1 MTKMTVACSKTFAQ
15 HSTVLT
21 SGKVETINSARDGK
35 MRSILPYFALAIV
48 FDWGLPL
55 SVVRATDNAVLQKQ
69 LSAQVQPLLR
79 EHCLECHSGAEPEAG
94 LSLENFDSPKAFL
107 KGRRVWEKAV
117 QRMTL
122 GDMPP
127 RESSKLDDAQR
138 KFLAEWITATI
149 KDIACGLT
157 PNPGQVTLRRLNAS
171 EYRNT
176 IRDLVGIDYKPA
188 ENFPADDVGYGFDNI
203 GDVLTLPPLLM
214 EKYVLAAEE
223 ISQQA
228 IMTPPPDK
236 HFEANYAGGQ
246 LKLKEGNSGGD
257 KVLTLASVGD
267 AILEEQVPWA
277 GAFQLTVTASGDQ
290 AGNEPCKLQILVDD
304 KPVKELQVRNTREKP
319 EEYRLTVR
327 LRPGKRKI
335 SLRFP
340 NDFYVEKKGDTPQ
353 QDRNLHIHYVSLEGT
368 QASQAKL
375 DPAKLSKSHKAIL
388 FIEPKSDADLPRVTR
403 LVLER
408 LTSRAF
414 RRTASADE
422 LKRLT
427 EFAAALQADGESY
440 ETSIQMVLQAL
451 LISPKFLFRVE
462 PPRAGDLDA
471 YRDLDDFELA
481 TRMSYFLWSSMPDD
495 KLFAL
500 AWGKKLRVGDNLEDQ
515 IKRMLADPRS
525 NGFVDNFAGQWLT
538 LRKLETFKPDPI
550 LFPKWNDDINK
561 LAYFETM
568 NFFRGA
574 VRDDLSILRL
584 LDADFT
590 YLNEP
595 MAAYYGIPNVK
606 GNNFRKV
613 SLAGTN
619 RAGLLTQASVLA
631 VTSNPTR
638 TSPVKRGKWILD
650 NLLATPPPPA
660 PPGVPELKERGEL
673 SGTLR
678 QRLEQH
684 RSDPACA
691 ACHKLMDPLG
701 FALENFDAVGQW
713 RTQDGGQAID
723 ASGELPDGATVK
735 GVVQLRESLLTKNK
749 EQFVRCVTEKM
760 LTYALGRGLEYYD
773 KCAVDKIVAAL
784 QKNDYKLSTL
794 MIEIVKSDPFQK
806 KGEREIE

>member
-1 MTKMTVACSKTFAQ
+1 VQEFEVNSASEGNMRSNFFLQISLTVAFTCLIGDA
-15 HSTVLT
+15 
-21 SGKVETINSARDGK
+21 
-35 MRSILPYFALAIV
+35 
-48 FDWGLPL
+48 
-55 SVVRATDNAVLQKQ
+55 RATDNILLQKQ
-69 LSAQVQPLLR
+69 LSTQVQPLLR

-94 LSLENFDSPKAFL
+94 LSLEHFDSPKAFL
-107 KGRRVWEKAV
+107 KGRRIWEKAV
-117 QRMTL
+117 QRMAL

-127 RESSKLDDAQR
+127 KESNKLDDAKR
-138 KFLAEWITATI
+138 KFLIEWITSTI
-149 KDIACGLT
+149 KDFECGLT
-157 PNPGQVTLRRLNAS
+157 PTPGQVTLRRLNAS

-214 EKYVLAAEE
+214 EKYVIAAEE
-223 ISQQA
+223 ISEQA
-228 IMTPPPDK
+228 IMTPPADK
-236 HFEANYAGGQ
+236 QFEANYAGNQLMLKDGQ
-246 LKLKEGNSGGD
+246 NSGD
-257 KVLTLASVGD
+257 SILTLASTAD
-267 AILEEQVPWA
+267 AMIEEQIPWP
-277 GAFQLTVTASGDQ
+277 GAYQLTVTASGDQ
-290 AGNEPCKLQILVDD
+290 AGNEPCKMQVLVDE
-304 KPVKELQVRNTREKP
+304 KPVKELLVRTSREKP
-319 EEYRLTVR
+319 EDIQLPLR
-327 LRPGKRKI
+327 LRAGKRKI
-335 SLRFP
+335 VLRFT

-353 QDRNLHIHYVSLEGT
+353 QDRNLHIHYVSLTGT
-368 QASQAKL
+368 QASKAKL
-375 DPAKLSKSHKAIL
+375 DPTKLSKSHKAI
-388 FIEPKSDADLPRVTR
+388 FFVEPKTDADIPKVTR
-403 LVLER
+403 SVIER
-408 LTSRAF
+408 LTSRAY
-414 RRTASADE
+414 RRMATPEE
-422 LKRLT
+422 LKALT
-427 EFAAALQADGESY
+427 DLAAALQADGESY
-440 ETSIQMVLQAL
+440 EASIQAVLQAL

-462 PPRAGDLDA
+462 PPRVEPPRAELPRAELPRAELPRAEGLET
-471 YRDLDDFELA
+471 YRNLDDYELA

-495 KLFAL
+495 KLLAL
-500 AWGKKLRVGDNLEDQ
+500 AWGKKLRTGTTIEDQ

-525 NGFVDNFAGQWLT
+525 NEFIDNFAGQWLT
-538 LRKLETFKPDPI
+538 LRKLKSFKPDPQ

-561 LAYFETM
+561 LAYLETM

-574 VRDDLSILRL
+574 IREDLSIMRL

-613 SLAGTN
+613 SLEGTN
-619 RAGLLTQASVLA
+619 RAGLLTHASVLA

-660 PPGVPELKERGEL
+660 PPGVPELKEKGEL
-673 SGTLR
+673 VGTLR

-684 RSDPACA
+684 RADSACA

-723 ASGELPDGATVK
+723 PSGELPDGSRVN
-735 GVVQLRESLLTKNK
+735 GVTQLRQTLLTKNK
-749 EQFVRCVTEKM
+749 EQFARCVTEKM

-773 KCAVDKIVAAL
+773 KCAVDKIMAAL

-794 MIEIVKSDPFQK
+794 IIEIVKSDPFQK
-806 KGEREIE
+806 KGERELE